1 MYARARRARERG
13 LQERNIKTSV
23 SFFPHPYPFAL
34 AVNKS
39 PAVYFL
45 SRMLDGG
52 ENRGSVNRL
61 LETEITKPY

>member
-1 MYARARRARERG
+1 MRESGARARKT
-13 LQERNIKTSV
+13 KTSIF
-23 SFFPHPYPFAL
+23 FFPHPYSFAL

-45 SRMLDGG
+45 SHALDGG